1 MVCESGAVAVLPI
14 SEKAVGHCLTRKT
27 FLLCHTK
34 VLPDAG
40 MGSGILA
47 SSEVRPKLQALTQRY
62 QGAPSTFWG
71 AGHGCSLPVS
81 NTDKTLHLG
90 YQIKPGLPIAAL
102 LTCEPDNSL
111 LWALSCVWQDA
122 QQHAGPS
129 YTNCQQQPPFS
140 NQK

>member
-1 MVCESGAVAVLPI
+1 MVCGSGAVAILPI
-14 SEKAVGHCLTRKT
+14 SEKVVGHCLTRKT

-71 AGHGCSLPVS
+71 SGHG
-81 NTDKTLHLG
+81 
-90 YQIKPGLPIAAL
+90 
-102 LTCEPDNSL
+102 
-111 LWALSCVWQDA
+111 DA
-122 QQHAGPS
+122 
-129 YTNCQQQPPFS
+129 
-140 NQK
+140 